1 MVKENYSLKTL
12 NLLIK
17 VNLKMVNFMD
27 KMQYMRIIFTFMK
40 VLLMKDLKMDL
51 VYYKWKIYKK
61 EKIKQILE

>member
-51 VYYKWKIYKK
+51 VYYK
-61 EKIKQILE
+61 

>member
-1 MVKENYSLKTL
+1 
-12 NLLIK
+12 
-17 VNLKMVNFMD
+17 MD
-27 KMQYMRIIFTFMK
+27 KMHIMRIIFTFMK